1 LEINGIITAFVIKEK
16 ASLFDRM
23 IREGK
28 LEV

>member
-16 ASLFDRM
+16 ANPFDGT